1 MRCLQAAE
9 DSPTQYSSLAF
20 NVLSHHHYYGKN
32 YYDRCRCTYGPCEK
46 WSERT
51 NDKNYAAYRIYD
63 TAAAPTQR
71 PTPVVNYGL
80 TKFATKNYTF
90 IGEGSCRQLLYLP
103 GHVSQSVSLPC
114 AAGCV

>member
-1 MRCLQAAE
+1 MMRCLQAAE

-71 PTPVVNYGL
+71 PTPAPPSYQKMAYTKIGDGYCKYSKYLDAQVLCCDLDCYFGIRL
-80 TKFATKNYTF
+80 T
-90 IGEGSCRQLLYLP
+90 
-103 GHVSQSVSLPC
+103 
-114 AAGCV
+114 